1 MVMSKKIVLWGHDD
15 LLSFFVD
22 LFLTS
27 QTGWDVVH
35 VSFEKNLES
44 LIQLVNRVNPEVV
57 IIQLGEH
64 SDNSNVPAI
73 LSQYHPNL
81 KVITLSLNNNLMEV
95 YSKQNVLVESIADF
109 ISIVEGSMVFQTS
122 SNTNKD

>member
-1 MVMSKKIVLWGHDD
+1 MVISKKIVLWGHDD

-64 SDNSNVPAI
+64 SGNSNVPAI